1 MARIVTTTHRYKPP
15 PKRKGRKKAEITGP
29 AVVVGKGSRR
39 PVWERGGGRSR
50 VRSKSTRLEKAGEAQ
65 PTTPPERQRDPVVT
79 TARKAPAPANND
91 GPRRSVIVAAR
102 KHRSW
107 RSDVPEMTE
116 EERPTR

>member
-1 MARIVTTTHRYKPP
+1 LTRIVTTTYRYKPP
-15 PKRKGRKKAEITGP
+15 PKRKGRKLAEITGP

-39 PVWERGGGRSR
+39 PVWEKAGPER